1 MRFIVYFLI
10 NKNTMSSPTT
20 DMVVGSGPRFGVM
33 MRGLPKTKKY
43 DKLLCHLS
51 TEPCSTKIWGRTKP
65 IKTELLYDEEDG
77 VKKTTGL
84 AMFLFEGH
92 LDEEL
97 IARCADGI
105 RLDKSHTLR
114 TYVLRVCK
122 TCHSSVDGHG
132 PVGDLGPTARSLDTD
147 SHAALRNLLRVT
159 ASRVDPD
166 SCSICVPDQCCCCVK
181 PLDKSMGNIY
191 SKYVSCQ
198 SCRKNIAEQEKWR
211 NSIPVR
217 DTESSFKETKYL
229 CDEAIQREKDLLGGK
244 VPVSEDWVTPFMI
257 SYNTDSLV
265 DPTSGNYWP
274 YGMSGKD
281 YVTLQDERR
290 FDNPMSETPDNSW
303 MDIEVTSEVIRDYW
317 ERMGSIQLEYDFKS
331 LSDIGSLPTT
341 LSKDDKSYRL
351 IPDTHGF
358 TCDDPTCQAIFQQ
371 QNDLDGGTYG
381 ALIAT
386 GIPIYTSRIG
396 DLNGD
401 SVSDLGYGK
410 EYCLACI
417 MK

>member
-1 MRFIVYFLI
+1 
-10 NKNTMSSPTT
+10 MSSRNELMP
-20 DMVVGSGPRFGVM
+20 SGPRFGILV
-33 MRGLPKTKKY
+33 RGLPKTKKY

-51 TEPCSTKIWGRTKP
+51 KEPCSTKIWGQTKP

-77 VKKTTGL
+77 VKKTTGI
-84 AMFLFEGH
+84 AMFLFEEH

-122 TCHSSVDGHG
+122 TCHSSICGHG
-132 PVGDLGPTARSLDTD
+132 PVGVLM
-147 SHAALRNLLRVT
+147 T

-181 PLDKSMGNIY
+181 PLDKSIGNIY

-281 YVTLQDERR
+281 YVKFQDERR
-290 FDNPMSETPDNSW
+290 FDNPVSETPDNSW
-303 MDIEVTSEVIRDYW
+303 MDIEVTSEVIGDYW
-317 ERMGSIQLEYDFKS
+317 ERMRSIQLEYDFKS

-341 LSKDDKSYRL
+341 LSKEGKSYRL

-371 QNDLDGGTYG
+371 QNDLDGGAYG

-386 GIPIYTSRIG
+386 GIPIYTSRDG

>member
-1 MRFIVYFLI
+1 
-10 NKNTMSSPTT
+10 MSSHNELMP
-20 DMVVGSGPRFGVM
+20 SGPRFGVL

-51 TEPCSTKIWGRTKP
+51 KGPCSTKIWGQTKP

-77 VKKTTGL
+77 VKKTTGI
-84 AMFLFEGH
+84 AMFLFEEH

-122 TCHSSVDGHG
+122 TCHSSIYGHG
-132 PVGDLGPTARSLDTD
+132 PSGDLR
-147 SHAALRNLLRVT
+147 T

-181 PLDKSMGNIY
+181 PLDKSIGNIY

-229 CDEAIQREKDLLGGK
+229 CDEAIQREKDLLGK
-244 VPVSEDWVTPFMI
+244 MPVSEDWVTPFMI
-257 SYNTDSLV
+257 SYNMDSLV

-281 YVTLQDERR
+281 YVKFQDERR
-290 FDNPMSETPDNSW
+290 FNNPMSETPDDSW
-303 MDIEVTSEVIRDYW
+303 MDIEVTSEVIGDYW
-317 ERMGSIQLEYDFKS
+317 ERMGSLYTKFNFKS
-331 LSDIGSLPTT
+331 LSDIVVQSLPTT
-341 LSKDDKSYRL
+341 LSKEGKSYRL

-358 TCDDPTCQAIFQQ
+358 TCDDPTCQAIFQH
-371 QNDLDGGTYG
+371 QNDLDGGAYG

>member
-1 MRFIVYFLI
+1 
-10 NKNTMSSPTT
+10 MSCSTEIIDWMEDCYRDKEFTT
-20 DMVVGSGPRFGVM
+20 VAMGPRFGVL

-51 TEPCSTKIWGRTKP
+51 KEPCSTKIWGQTKP
-65 IKTELLYDEEDG
+65 IKTELLYEEDG
-77 VKKTTGL
+77 VKKTTGQ
-84 AMFLFEGH
+84 AIYLFNECE
-92 LDEEL
+92 DEEWF
-97 IARCADGI
+97 ARFADGI

-114 TYVLRVCK
+114 TSVIRVCK
-122 TCHSSVDGHG
+122 MCHIPVDVHG
-132 PVGDLGPTARSLDTD
+132 YEGDLG
-147 SHAALRNLLRVT
+147 T

-166 SCSICVPDQCCCCVK
+166 SCSICVPDQFCCCCFK
-181 PLDKSMGNIY
+181 PLDKSIRNIY

-198 SCRKNIAEQEKWR
+198 SCRKNIVKQEKWR
-211 NSIPVR
+211 NSIPIH

-229 CDEAIQREKDLLGGK
+229 CEEAILREKELLGGK
-244 VPVSEDWVTPFMI
+244 APVSEDWVTPFMI

-265 DPTSGNYWP
+265 DPTSDKYWP

-281 YVTLQDERR
+281 YVMLQDERR
-290 FDNPMSETPDNSW
+290 FDNPMSETPDDSW
-303 MDIEVTSEVIRDYW
+303 MDIKVTDEIFLDYW
-317 ERMGSIQLEYDFKS
+317 ERMESIQLEYDFKS
-331 LSDIGSLPTT
+331 LSEIGSLPIT

-358 TCDDPTCQAIFQQ
+358 TCDDPTCQAIFQHH
-371 QNDLDGGTYG
+371 NDLDGGGYG

-386 GIPIYTSRIG
+386 GIPIYTSRTG
-396 DLNGD
+396 DLTGD

>member
-1 MRFIVYFLI
+1 M
-10 NKNTMSSPTT
+10 P
-20 DMVVGSGPRFGVM
+20 SGPRFGVT

-51 TEPCSTKIWGRTKP
+51 KDPCSTKIWGQTKP

-77 VKKTTGL
+77 VKKTTGE
-84 AMFLFEGH
+84 AMFLFEEH

-122 TCHSSVDGHG
+122 TCHSSIYGHG
-132 PVGDLGPTARSLDTD
+132 PVGDLI
-147 SHAALRNLLRVT
+147 T
-159 ASRVDPD
+159 ASRVDPG

-181 PLDKSMGNIY
+181 PLDKSMGDMSNID

-198 SCRKNIAEQEKWR
+198 SCCKNIAEQEKWR

-290 FDNPMSETPDNSW
+290 FNNPMSETPDDSW
-303 MDIEVTSEVIRDYW
+303 MDIKVTSEVIGDYW

-351 IPDTHGF
+351 IPYTHGF

-371 QNDLDGGTYG
+371 QDDLDGGAYG

-386 GIPIYTSRIG
+386 GIPIYTSRVG

>member
-1 MRFIVYFLI
+1 
-10 NKNTMSSPTT
+10 MSSRNELMP
-20 DMVVGSGPRFGVM
+20 SGPRFGVLV
-33 MRGLPKTKKY
+33 RGLPKTKKY
-43 DKLLCHLS
+43 DKLLCHLAKTGFS
-51 TEPCSTKIWGRTKP
+51 STKIWGQTEP
-65 IKTELLYDEEDG
+65 IKTELLYDEEGG
-77 VKKTTGL
+77 VKKTTGM
-84 AMFLFEGH
+84 AIFLFEEH
-92 LDEEL
+92 FDEEL
-97 IARCADGI
+97 IAGCADGI

-114 TYVLRVCK
+114 TSVIRVCK
-122 TCHSSVDGHG
+122 TCHSSIDGRG
-132 PVGDLGPTARSLDTD
+132 SVGDPKT
-147 SHAALRNLLRVT
+147 V
-159 ASRVDPD
+159 SRVDPD
-166 SCSICVPDQCCCCVK
+166 SCSTCVPDQCCCCVK
-181 PLDKSMGNIY
+181 PLDKSICNIY

-198 SCRKNIAEQEKWR
+198 SCRKNISEQEKWR

-217 DTESSFKETKYL
+217 DTESSFKETRYL

-281 YVTLQDERR
+281 YVKFQDERR
-290 FDNPMSETPDNSW
+290 FNNPMSETPDDSW
-303 MDIEVTSEVIRDYW
+303 MDIEVTSEVIGDYW
-317 ERMGSIQLEYDFKS
+317 ERMGSLYTKFNFKS
-331 LSDIGSLPTT
+331 LLDIGSLPIT

-371 QNDLDGGTYG
+371 QNDLDGGGYG